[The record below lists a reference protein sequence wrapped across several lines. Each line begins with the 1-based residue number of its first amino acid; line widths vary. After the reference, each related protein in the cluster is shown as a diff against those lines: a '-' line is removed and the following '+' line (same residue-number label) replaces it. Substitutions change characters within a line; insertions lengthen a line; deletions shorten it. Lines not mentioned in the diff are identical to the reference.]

1 MSRRDER
8 LLLAAYDIPDD
19 PRRDRLAKALL
30 SYGDRVQ
37 YSVFLIEAAPVKL
50 ARLRRELQALM
61 HEKVDSVLLCD
72 LGPAGSSLGSA
83 IEFLGRERNLTT
95 PQSFIV

>member
-8 LLLAAYDIPDD
+8 LLLAAYDVPDD

-50 ARLRRELQALM
+50 ARLRRTLQELM
-61 HEKVDSVLLCD
+61 NEEEDSVLLCD
-72 LGPAGSSLGSA
+72 LGPAGDSMA
-83 IEFLGRERNLTT
+83 TAVEVLGRQRNLTT
-95 PQSFIV
+95 SQSFIV

>member
-1 MSRRDER
+1 MSRHDER
-8 LLLAAYDIPDD
+8 LLLAAYDVPDD

-30 SYGDRVQ
+30 RYGDRIQ

-50 ARLRRELQALM
+50 ARLRRELEALM
-61 HEKVDSVLLCD
+61 NEEEDSVLFCD
-72 LGPAGSSLGSA
+72 LGPAESSLGAA

>member
-8 LLLAAYDIPDD
+8 LFLAAYDVPDD

-30 SYGDRVQ
+30 SYGDRIQ
-37 YSVFLIEAAPVKL
+37 DSVFLIEAAPVKL

-61 HEKVDSVLLCD
+61 SEEEDSVLLCD
-72 LGPAGSSLGSA
+72 LGPAGSSMGTT